1 MTESLPAEVSG
12 ASARLDDGDHVVI
25 ELINF
30 PVRLYVE
37 ARQHHEELLR
47 EFALLA
53 LSPPKD
59 RPGHVVSPILLE
71 VVNGLGVRY
80 AEIGEYTDT
89 VGDDLARGGEVS
101 ADLRYEVPRRM
112 AAVMQEIA
120 GLFNRAE
127 ELCRDGALLT
137 MPTSSLQL
145 QFGTWFI
152 MEFINQTAG
161 KPPSPWTG
169 PLDPL
174 A

>member
-1 MTESLPAEVSG
+1 MPGTSG
-12 ASARLDDGDHVVI
+12 SFDDGGDRVVI

-37 ARQHHEELLR
+37 ARQHHDELLR

-53 LSPPKD
+53 LSPPQD
-59 RPGHVVSPILLE
+59 RPGHDVPPNLLE
-71 VVNGLGVRY
+71 LVNGLGVRY
-80 AEIGEYTDT
+80 AEIGEHTDT
-89 VGDDLARGGEVS
+89 VGDDLAHRGELS
-101 ADLRYEVPRRM
+101 ADLRYEVPRGIGP
-112 AAVMQEIA
+112 VMQEIA
-120 GLFNRAE
+120 GLFNQAE

-161 KPPSPWTG
+161 QPPSPWTG
-169 PLDPL
+169 PLEP
-174 A
+174 AA